1 MYLLLQGLH
10 HGPLMSSYYAS
21 KSYIIK
27 LSRGIAK
34 ELVKKKSKVKIS
46 ILCPGPVDTNFNRIA
61 GVQFSIKPM
70 SSQYVAKYAINKTLK
85 GKLTIVPG
93 VKIKILHILSKVLPE
108 KIVAEFTYYNQKR
121 KKSVVSTGK

>member
-1 MYLLLQGLH
+1 
-10 HGPLMSSYYAS
+10 MSSYYAS
-21 KSYIIK
+21 KSYITK
-27 LSRGIAK
+27 LSREVAK
-34 ELVKKKSKVKIS
+34 ELAKKKSKVKIS

-61 GVQFSIKPM
+61 GVKFSIKPM

-121 KKSVVSTGK
+121 KRSVETIDK

>member
-1 MYLLLQGLH
+1 
-10 HGPLMSSYYAS
+10 MSSYYAS